1 MSHLLTENKGDYT
14 IITLNRGKA
23 SPLSHE
29 MVNEFREL
37 LKKITV
43 DDTVKGIILTG
54 QEHFFS
60 VGVDVKEM
68 FEKDREGVTAFW
80 KDFSSLIAE
89 LFAFPKPF
97 ISAITGH
104 SPAGG
109 TVMAICS
116 DYRVMAQGK
125 YQIGLNEIAVG
136 ITLPTM
142 IFEIYAF
149 WLGERKACQNL
160 LEAKMMLPDEALQ
173 VGLVDEV
180 CDGSEVLARAEAKM
194 KLYLSFSQAS
204 WIHSKKNLRKEQ
216 LDKNEKIVF
225 ERDYVDTME
234 DWWLSENRE
243 ALGKVVAMLK

>member
-1 MSHLLTENKGDYT
+1 MNFLLTENKGDYT

-23 SPLSHE
+23 SPLSHD
-29 MVNEFREL
+29 MVNEFRGL
-37 LKKITV
+37 LKELTA
-43 DDTVKGIILTG
+43 DDSVKGIILTG

-68 FEKDREGVTAFW
+68 YEKDREGVTGFW
-80 KDFSSLIAE
+80 RDFSSLIAE

-97 ISAITGH
+97 ITAITGH

-125 YQIGLNEIAVG
+125 YQIGLNEMAVG
-136 ITLPTM
+136 ITLPQM

-149 WLGERKACQNL
+149 WIGKGKAYQYL
-160 LEAKMMLPDEALQ
+160 LEAKMMLPDQALQ

-194 KLYLSFSQAS
+194 KQYLSYSEAS
-204 WIHSKKNLRKEQ
+204 WVHSKKNMRKEQ
-216 LDKNEKIVF
+216 LDKNENIVF

-234 DWWLSENRE
+234 DWWLPENRE
-243 ALGKVVAMLK
+243 ALSRVVAMLK

>member
-1 MSHLLTENKGDYT
+1 MNYLQTENKGDYT
-14 IITLNRGKA
+14 VITLNRGKA
-23 SPLSHE
+23 SPLSHD
-29 MVNEFREL
+29 MVNEFRGL
-37 LKKITV
+37 LKELTA
-43 DDTVKGIILTG
+43 DNNVKGIILTG

-68 FEKDREGVTAFW
+68 YEKDREGVTAFW
-80 KDFSSLIAE
+80 RDFSSLIAE

-97 ISAITGH
+97 ITAITGH

-125 YQIGLNEIAVG
+125 YQIGLNEMAVG
-136 ITLPTM
+136 ITLPQM

-149 WLGERKACQNL
+149 WIGKGKAYQYL
-160 LEAKMMLPDEALQ
+160 LEAKMMLPDQALQ

-180 CDGSEVLARAEAKM
+180 CDGSEVLVRAEAKM
-194 KLYLSFSQAS
+194 KQYLSYSQAS
-204 WIHSKKNLRKEQ
+204 WLHSKRNMRKEQ

-234 DWWLSENRE
+234 DWWLPENRE
-243 ALGKVVAMLK
+243 ALSRVVAMLK